1 MRKVLVTSSIGIH
14 IGVAFGLF
22 AAGVWK
28 LERLDARER
37 PIDLAVAPQPDD
49 GGGSPP
55 GSPAPELKK
64 KKKKP
69 QEKTVVKEP
78 VQPTEIPK
86 KLDADPTPANT
97 DGNGSGSGGG
107 SGNGSGSG
115 TGTGSGN
122 GSGNGSGDGSGNG
135 SGGGCVDDCEPQFVP
150 PPLLKGLRI
159 SGNEQIGAPDVVKTE
174 ILRDGKN
181 KVVGTFRVC
190 IGKQGEMSAL
200 TMIKSTGYP
209 LYDRVLLDG
218 VRTWKYKPYM
228 LGKKPVQVCSM
239 VTFIYGIH

>member
-1 MRKVLVTSSIGIH
+1 MRKALVTSSIGIH

-37 PIDLAVAPQPDD
+37 PIDLAVAPQPND
-49 GGGSPP
+49 GGGSPE
-55 GSPAPELKK
+55 GSPAPEM

-69 QEKTVVKEP
+69 KQEKKVVKEP
-78 VQPTEIPK
+78 VQPTELPK
-86 KLDADPTPANT
+86 KLDADTTAANT
-97 DGNGSGSGGG
+97 DGQGSGGG
-107 SGNGSGSG
+107 SGS
-115 TGTGSGN
+115 
-122 GSGNGSGDGSGNG
+122 
-135 SGGGCVDDCEPQFVP
+135 GGCVEDCEPQFVP
-150 PPLLKGLRI
+150 PPFFKGLRI
-159 SGNEQIGAPDVVKTE
+159 SGNEQIAAPEVVKTQ

-190 IGKQGEMSAL
+190 IGEGGEMSSL
-200 TMIKSTGYP
+200 TLLKSTGYP
-209 LYDRVLLDG
+209 LYDKALQDG

-228 LGKKPVQVCSM
+228 LGKKPVKVCSM

>member
-37 PIDLAVAPQPDD
+37 PIDLTIAPKIDD
-49 GGGSPP
+49 GGGGQES
-55 GSPAPELKK
+55 SAAPEKAK

-69 QEKTVVKEP
+69 HEKTIAKDP
-78 VQPTEIPK
+78 VQPTEVK
-86 KLDADPTPANT
+86 KADADTPAKT
-97 DGNGSGSGGG
+97 DGDGSGAG

-115 TGTGSGN
+115 TGNGSGT

-135 SGGGCVDDCEPQFVP
+135 SGSGSECVDDCGPQFVP
-150 PPLLKGLRI
+150 PPFFKGLRI
-159 SGNEQIGAPDVVKTE
+159 SGNEQIGAPDVVKTQ

-190 IGKQGEMSAL
+190 IGKQGEMSSL

-209 LYDRVLLDG
+209 LYDRELQEG

-228 LGKKPVQVCSM
+228 LGKRPVEVCSM

>member
-1 MRKVLVTSSIGIH
+1 MRKALVTSSIGIH

-37 PIDLAVAPQPDD
+37 PIDLTVAPQPDD
-49 GGGSPP
+49 GGGSPE
-55 GSPAPELKK
+55 GSPVPEMNKK
-64 KKKKP
+64 KKKEH
-69 QEKTVVKEP
+69 EKTVVKDP
-78 VQPTEIPK
+78 VQPTEIK
-86 KLDADPTPANT
+86 KADADATPAT
-97 DGNGSGSGGG
+97 TGDGSGGG

-115 TGTGSGN
+115 TGNGSGT

-135 SGGGCVDDCEPQFVP
+135 SGSGSGCVEDCEPQFVP
-150 PPLLKGLRI
+150 PPFFKGLRI
-159 SGNEQIGAPDVVKTE
+159 SGNEQIGAPEVVKTQ

-190 IGKQGEMSAL
+190 IGEGGEMSSL
-200 TMIKSTGYP
+200 TLLKSTGYP
-209 LYDRVLLDG
+209 LYDQVLQDG

-228 LGKKPVQVCSM
+228 VGKRPVKVCSM